1 MPLPGSQLR
10 YGSAQQHL
18 ILPQSIQLQQGQNLS
33 VGAPRRML
41 PPGSQAAVMTGSR
54 EVSLTGFMLLNFPSI
69 RYLSTGVPFLP
80 VTPLTITEIPLQLS
94 DNVPLCVSPL
104 SGSTDGNERFSV
116 LWEAQSFP
124 RHVWRF
130 LQVSGNYLRKV
141 VEVSYVD
148 LFITSDVLHCV
159 TVHSWLIHLYY
170 YYYYFFI
177 SDLALLAP
185 AGSPLVLED
194 L

>member
-1 MPLPGSQLR
+1 MVQLNNTSSSHSPSSCSR
-10 YGSAQQHL
+10 DRTCQWEPHAECYH
-18 ILPQSIQLQQGQNLS
+18 QG
-33 VGAPRRML
+33 RR
-41 PPGSQAAVMTGSR
+41 
-54 EVSLTGFMLLNFPSI
+54 
-69 RYLSTGVPFLP
+69 
-80 VTPLTITEIPLQLS
+80 QLS
-94 DNVPLCVSPL
+94 WLAAERWALLASCYSTFHPLDISALVCHFYLLHHWPLLKFHYSCLTMYLCVSPL

-130 LQVSGNYLRKV
+130 LQVSGNNLRKV

-170 YYYYFFI
+170 YYFYYFFI